1 MIVLDLCIRSTDA
14 HRPLPFAVQVDSEP
28 FVVLQSIGAE
38 TAIQIPIDDTVS
50 GDHTINFLLLEKPQ
64 NYTQVDQGTIV
75 SDVVL
80 EMLDLRLGSID
91 LRHLVIDQARY
102 THDYHGLEPRA
113 AHRFSGVMGCC
124 GTVAWPVQFP
134 FYLWLLEHY

>member
-1 MIVLDLCIRSTDA
+1 MIVLDLWIRSTDA
-14 HRPLPFAVQVDSEP
+14 GRALPFAVQIDRDP

-38 TAIQIPIDDTVS
+38 TQIQIPIDDSVA
-50 GDHTINFLLLEKPQ
+50 GDHSINFLLLEKPE
-64 NYTQVDQGTIV
+64 NYTQVDQGKIV

-80 EMLDLRLGSID
+80 EIIDLKLGSIE

-102 THDYHGLEPRA
+102 THDYHGLEPMA
-113 AHRFSGVMGCC
+113 ARQFSGVMGCC
-124 GTVAWPVQFP
+124 GTVSWPVKFP